1 MKVFVIFGLIEFID
15 GDAYIRTTEHSGFY
29 SEDNIER
36 NAREM
41 DMDYITPHYFS
52 GRIIFNKF
60 QKETWEVTAE

>member
-15 GDAYIRTTEHSGFY
+15 GDAYVRTTEHSGFY

-41 DMDYITPHYFS
+41 DMDYIMPHYFD
-52 GRIIFNKF
+52 GCIIFNKLH
-60 QKETWEVTAE
+60 KDTL